1 MNIFILLT
9 SPLEELIKVFLMVNV
24 FNRKNFFTGFISGV
38 LFGILEMLIIIS
50 QGNFVPVRIA
60 IMIGH
65 GIATGFVGMNW
76 KNKKKRITT
85 LVVVIFLH
93 ALYNIAVTL
102 WI

>member
-1 MNIFILLT
+1 MFT
-9 SPLEELIKVFLMVNV
+9 SLISAPLEELFKVLLLGLLFKT
-24 FNRKNFFTGFISGV
+24 KNFFTGFLSG
-38 LFGILEMLIIIS
+38 LMLGTFEMIIIIS

-65 GIATGFVGMNW
+65 GITTGFVGMNW